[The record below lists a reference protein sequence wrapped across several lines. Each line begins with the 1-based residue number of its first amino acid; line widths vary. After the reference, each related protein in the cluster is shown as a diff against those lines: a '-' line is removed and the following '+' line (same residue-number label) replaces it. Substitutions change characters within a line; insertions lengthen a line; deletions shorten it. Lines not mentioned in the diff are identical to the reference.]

1 MKILI
6 AIDDS
11 SCSLFAFNS
20 VLQRTWA
27 VGTEFKV
34 LSVVEPLISHYDFAS
49 VYPIES
55 MLEAEHERLQHAR
68 ELVADRVVKLKTVA
82 GADCIS
88 GSVVEGQVPEGIV
101 QKAGEWGADL
111 IVVGSHGR
119 KGLKR
124 FMLGSVAEKVV
135 VNAPCSVEVVK
146 DSHNHAPLVDENRP
160 AATKC

>member
-11 SCSLFAFNS
+11 PCSLFAFDS
-20 VLQRTWA
+20 VLQRTWPA
-27 VGTEFKV
+27 GSEFKV
-34 LSVVEPLISHYDFAS
+34 LSMVEPLISHYDFAA

-55 MLEAEHERLQHAR
+55 MLEAEHQRLKHAR
-68 ELVADRVVKLKTVA
+68 EMVAEKVSKLKLI
-82 GADCIS
+82 ADSDGVS
-88 GSVVEGQVPEGIV
+88 GDVLEGSVPEGIV

-119 KGLKR
+119 RGLKK

-135 VNAPCSVEVVK
+135 VNAHCSVEIVR
-146 DSHNHAPLVDENRP
+146 DNHKHATLIDEKMS
-160 AATKC
+160 ASTMS